1 MDKFSAQKRS
11 DIMSKVTSKN
21 TKPEL
26 LVRRFLHSL
35 GFRYKLHRKD
45 LPGNPDIVLPKHRLA
60 VFVHGCFWH
69 RHPGCSKA
77 TTPST
82 NQEYWN
88 KKFQDNIERDTKTIR
103 ELRELNWI
111 PLVIWE
117 CETRDLDRVWNK
129 IKPCLKA

>member
-1 MDKFSAQKRS
+1 
-11 DIMSKVTSKN
+11 MSKVTGKN

-35 GFRYKLHRKD
+35 GFRYRLHRKD
-45 LPGNPDIVLPKHRLA
+45 LPGKPDIILPKHQLA
-60 VFVHGCFWH
+60 VFVHGCFLH

-82 NQEYWN
+82 NREYWN
-88 KKFQDNIERDTKTIR
+88 KKFQDNIERDARAIG
-103 ELRELNWI
+103 ELRELNWN

-117 CETRDLDRVWNK
+117 CETRDLDRVWRK
-129 IKPCLKA
+129 IEPFLKA